1 MLIHALLHLAQD
13 IRNMGPLWVYWC
25 FVMERFCGSLL
36 PSVKSRKHPN
46 TSLANRIR
54 NLAQNSQIELIYQ
67 LHNMMDLSDTRY
79 DMQTGEC
86 FRTVT
91 LPSAYRTKVLA
102 HITTNYIISVQ
113 DVRELV
119 PMEIT
124 QWGKR
129 RHAFGDVIHGAEMV
143 SAYSNEHSDCRDT
156 SWIEFT
162 EDCDRN
168 ARNRRTVTNFEEQM
182 LYGQVLRFVG
192 VRIPLTLKFR
202 YPPPENSDSG
212 EDDGFAVE
220 HTELELKP
228 DSDNCDF
235 RTVILAIIRP
245 AVLTVVDDGCTPS
258 FLVSV
263 HAYGNNG
270 HRRPQ
275 HHANRRPCC

>member
-1 MLIHALLHLAQD
+1 AIRRALLHLAQD
-13 IRNMGPLWVYWC
+13 IRNMEPLWVYWC

-36 PSVKSRKHPN
+36 PSVKSRKHPD

-54 NLAQNSQIELIYQ
+54 DLAQNSQIELIYQ
-67 LHNMMDLSDTRY
+67 LHDMMDLSDTRY

-86 FRTVT
+86 FPNS

-102 HITTNYIISVQ
+102 HITINYTISVQ

-129 RHAFGDVIHGAEMV
+129 RHAFGDVIHGAEM
-143 SAYSNEHSDCRDT
+143 
-156 SWIEFT
+156 IEFT

-168 ARNRRTVTNFEEQM
+168 ARNRRAVTNFEEQM
-182 LYGQVLRFVG
+182 SYGQVLRFVG

-202 YPPPENSDSG
+202 YSPPETSDSG

-235 RTVILAIIRP
+235 RTIILAIIRP